1 MPEFCFFWALC
12 QASIHT
18 AEFILPCF
26 PQTLFNFHTPF
37 FAQIIADPTLNRY
50 ASVTDGIK
58 RSFFGVFDGHGG
70 VACAEYCRQYMH
82 HNLINQVFF
91 IICTRWC
98 FFAASLT

>member
-1 MPEFCFFWALC
+1 MLVDARPFHIRGPLFLFCFPRVR
-12 QASIHT
+12 ST
-18 AEFILPCF
+18 A
-26 PQTLFNFHTPF
+26 H

-82 HNLINQVFF
+82 HNLINQVLL
-91 IICTRWC
+91 RVGVGVVWR
-98 FFAASLT
+98 L